1 MQNQDEPG
9 LIARSL
15 DGDHQA
21 YAELV
26 DRYKNAI
33 YHHCFAIVRRED
45 VAEDIAQETFI
56 TAYYKLKLY
65 NKEYKFSTWLF
76 KIATNKCLNWL
87 KKASKE
93 IAADDELIARVAS
106 HHPKPHEE
114 AERDELRTAVEK
126 LQPKYRAVIS
136 LYYWQGLSYVEISDV
151 LGSPEGS
158 IKGWM
163 RRAKDE
169 LRKELS

>member
-1 MQNQDEPG
+1 MQGQHETG

-15 DGDHQA
+15 DGDTQA

-33 YHHCFAIVRRED
+33 YHHCFAIVRREE
-45 VAEDIAQETFI
+45 VAEDMAQETFI
-56 TAYYKLKLY
+56 TAYYKLRLY
-65 NKEYKFSTWLF
+65 NKDYKFSTWLF
-76 KIATNKCLNWL
+76 KLATNKCLNWL

-93 IAADDELIARVAS
+93 LAADDKLVAAIAS
-106 HHPKPHEE
+106 HHPEPHQ
-114 AERDELRTAVEK
+114 AAAYDELHAAVER
-126 LQPKYRAVIS
+126 LRPKYRAVIS
-136 LYYWQGLSYVEISDV
+136 LHYWQGLSYEDIAIAVDAPP
-151 LGSPEGS
+151 GSV
-158 IKGWM
+158 KGWM